1 MFFKYIFK
9 MLWIICFV
17 FCWLNFVL
25 FLGFNLY
32 VFFNIC
38 VGFFFFEFDFLDK
51 VFLSRVCNFNFVWIF
66 VNLFFGI
73 LEILLLF
80 LECLFDWFWFFF
92 FLIFIILFFIFSLVV
107 VGLFMLLVEDVI
119 VFFFFVFFFWILVL
133 WIFNKFVF
141 NFLFIFWI
149 MIFFVKGFVES
160 VLLVVCLCW
169 IFLLVKIDWFS
180 NNCVWNWNYKW
191 FLG

>member
-66 VNLFFGI
+66 VNLFLGI

-92 FLIFIILFFIFSLVV
+92 FLIFIILFIVNILVF
-107 VGLFMLLVEDVI
+107 GIMMI
-119 VFFFFVFFFWILVL
+119 VFN
-133 WIFNKFVF
+133 IFDLY
-141 NFLFIFWI
+141 LFI
-149 MIFFVKGFVES
+149 K
-160 VLLVVCLCW
+160 LLYEVCLVDL
-169 IFLLVKIDWFS
+169 FYRSKK
-180 NNCVWNWNYKW
+180 NNCVNLMY
-191 FLG
+191 F